1 VSRYTAD
8 SRDRVRDAVDMFA
21 LVSSKVELTKR
32 GHDSYF
38 GCCPFHDERTA
49 SFHVRPDEKHY
60 HCFGCSESG
69 DPFTF
74 VMLTEGLD
82 FKGAL
87 ESLADRFGVKL
98 ETEDES
104 PEAASR
110 RQRRERLYALLD
122 RAATFYERYLW
133 EAQEA
138 EPARAYLRE
147 RGFNEEIVREFRVGY
162 APQSWDRL
170 VKASAKAAFSTDELL
185 ASDLGRRKKAR
196 PDELIDR
203 FRGRL
208 MFPTAD
214 ARGRVRGFGARTMG
228 NDDGPKYLNTAEG
241 EVYRKREV
249 LYGIAQARP
258 AAAREGRMILC
269 EGYTDVLALH
279 QAGVTNAVGIM
290 GTSLTDEQVAELVR
304 VVKVLDLCLDA
315 DNAGQRAMER
325 AAKVCADS
333 GLQLRVVPL
342 PVGADPGELIARE
355 GADALRE
362 LIAASAPYVV
372 FQVGR
377 VLETADLS
385 GPEGKDRAIAE
396 LRPVLSAVP
405 ASVLRDELVRSA
417 AGTLEIP
424 EARLVTLLGQ
434 PAPLVL
440 VPVRAAADSGDDHA
454 GSGYRDEYSDS
465 HGERPRAA
473 VAPRPQR
480 PEPERSFLAMCVASP
495 DLGAI
500 ALARIDPDALL
511 LDDVLRRAA
520 RFLSVHLPN
529 DLPDPPGDDPELIFV
544 LDDLRARAGRGRQ
557 VSGDELEHARLVLER
572 DRLRRE
578 IRYLRDHGGGG
589 GTLAK
594 LSAEQQDVL
603 TTIKTVVTRL
613 EGPA

>member
-8 SRDRVRDAVDMFA
+8 SRDRVRDAVDMLA
-21 LVSSKVELTKR
+21 LVGSRVELTRR

-87 ESLADRFGVKL
+87 ESLADRFGVRL

-110 RQRRERLYALLD
+110 RQRRERLYSLLD

-138 EPARAYLRE
+138 QPARAYLAQ
-147 RGFNEEIVREFRVGY
+147 RGFDEQILREFRVGY
-162 APQSWDRL
+162 APLSWDRL
-170 VKASAKAAFSTDELL
+170 VGASRRAGYSAEELL
-185 ASDLGRRKKAR
+185 ACDLARRKKSR

-228 NDDGPKYLNTAEG
+228 HDDGAKYFNTSEG

-249 LYGIAQARP
+249 LYGIAQARAG
-258 AAAREGRMILC
+258 AAKAGRMVLC

-290 GTSLTDEQVAELVR
+290 GTSLTEDQVGELVR
-304 VVKVLDLCLDA
+304 IVQVLELCLDA

-342 PVGADPGELIARE
+342 PAGADPGELIAQE
-355 GADALRE
+355 GADALRRR
-362 LIAASAPYVV
+362 IAESVPYIV
-372 FQVGR
+372 FEVGR
-377 VLETADLS
+377 LLEASDARDA
-385 GPEGKDRAIAE
+385 EGKDRAIAQ
-396 LRPVLSAVP
+396 LRPVLAGVP
-405 ASVLRDELVRSA
+405 ASVLRDELVRTA
-417 AGTLEIP
+417 AATLGIP

-434 PAPLVL
+434 PSASPSAPPATL
-440 VPVRAAADSGDDHA
+440 PDGDRGAAGPDPSPAAVRAPA
-454 GSGYRDEYSDS
+454 GQRL
-465 HGERPRAA
+465 
-473 VAPRPQR
+473 QR

-495 DLGAI
+495 DLGAA

-520 RFLSVHLPN
+520 RFLARHLPG
-529 DLPDPPGDDPELIFV
+529 DLPDPPGDDPELILAV
-544 LDDLRARAGRGRQ
+544 DDLRRRAGRGRD
-557 VSGDELEHARLVLER
+557 VSADELEHARLVLER

-578 IRYLRDHGGGG
+578 IRYLREHGTGGGSI
-589 GTLAK
+589 AR
-594 LSAEQQDVL
+594 LSAEQQDVIAS
-603 TTIKTVVTRL
+603 IKTIVTRL
-613 EGPA
+613 ERPV

>member
-1 VSRYTAD
+1 MSRYTAD
-8 SRDRVRDAVDMFA
+8 SRDRVREAVDMLS
-21 LVSSKVELTKR
+21 LVGSKVELTRR

-38 GCCPFHDERTA
+38 GCCPFHDELTP

-104 PEAASR
+104 PEVAAR
-110 RQRRERLYALLD
+110 RQQRERLYALLD
-122 RAATFYERYLW
+122 RAATFYERYFW
-133 EAQEA
+133 EAREA
-138 EPARAYLRE
+138 QPAREYLRE
-147 RGFNEEIVREFRVGY
+147 RGFEEEILREFRVGY

-170 VKASAKAAFSTDELL
+170 VVASGRAGYNLDELL
-185 ASDLGRRKKAR
+185 AADLGRRKKAR
-196 PDELIDR
+196 PAELVDR
-203 FRGRL
+203 FRGRI

-214 ARGRVRGFGARTMG
+214 ARGRVRGFGARTMTG
-228 NDDGPKYLNTAEG
+228 DDGPKYLNTAEG

-279 QAGVTNAVGIM
+279 QAGVRNAVGIM

-304 VVKVLDLCLDA
+304 VVKVLELCLDA

-333 GLQLRVVPL
+333 GLELRVVPL
-342 PVGADPGELIARE
+342 PVGTDPGELIARE
-355 GADALRE
+355 GAAALRE
-362 LIAASAPYVV
+362 RIAASVPYVV

-377 VLETADLS
+377 VLEAADLS
-385 GPEGKDRAIAE
+385 SAEGKDRAIAE
-396 LRPVLSAVP
+396 LRPVMSRVGE
-405 ASVLRDELVRSA
+405 SVLRDELVRQA
-417 AGTLEIP
+417 AGALALP

-434 PAPLVL
+434 AQP
-440 VPVRAAADSGDDHA
+440 AAALPPSQDGHH
-454 GSGYRDEYSDS
+454 EP
-465 HGERPRAA
+465 PRARVQPPDA
-473 VAPRPQR
+473 RRPQR
-480 PEPERSFLAMCVASP
+480 PEPERSFLAMCLASP
-495 DLGAI
+495 DLGAA
-500 ALARIDPDALL
+500 ALARIDPEALL

-520 RFLSVHLPN
+520 RLLSAHLPAEP
-529 DLPDPPGDDPELIFV
+529 PDPPGDDPELIIA
-544 LDDLRARAGRGRQ
+544 LDDLRARAARGRH
-557 VSGDELEHARLVLER
+557 VSVDELEHARLVLER

-578 IRYLRDHGGGG
+578 IGYLREHGGGG
-589 GTLAK
+589 GVLAK
-594 LSAEQQDVL
+594 LSAQHQEVL
-603 TTIKTVVTRL
+603 ASIRAVVTRL
-613 EGPA
+613 EGPG

>member
-8 SRDRVRDAVDMFA
+8 SRDRVRDAVDMLA
-21 LVSSKVELTKR
+21 LVGSKVELTRR

-38 GCCPFHDERTA
+38 GCCPFHDERTP
-49 SFHVRPDEKHY
+49 SFHVRPEEKQY

-69 DPFTF
+69 DPFSF
-74 VMLTEGLD
+74 VMLTEGVD

-87 ESLADRFGVKL
+87 EALADRFGAKL

-122 RAATFYERYLW
+122 RATTFYERYLW

-138 EPARAYLRE
+138 EPARQYLRQ
-147 RGFNEEIVREFRVGY
+147 RGFDEEILREFRVGY
-162 APQSWDRL
+162 APHSWDRL
-170 VKASAKAAFSTDELL
+170 VGASRKVGYSADEILAA
-185 ASDLGRRKKAR
+185 DLGRRKKSR
-196 PDELIDR
+196 PDELVDR

-228 NDDGPKYLNTAEG
+228 NDDGPKYFNTSEG

-249 LYGIAQARP
+249 LYGIAQARAE
-258 AAAREGRMILC
+258 AAKDGRMILC
-269 EGYTDVLALH
+269 EGYTDVLALR
-279 QAGVTNAVGIM
+279 QAGVSNAVGIM

-304 VVKVLDLCLDA
+304 VVKVLELCLDA

-342 PVGADPGELIARE
+342 PVGSDPGELIARE
-355 GADALRE
+355 GADSLRQR
-362 LIAASAPYVV
+362 IAASVPYVV

-377 VLETADLS
+377 VLDAADLS
-385 GPEGKDRAIAE
+385 GAEGKDQAIAA
-396 LRPVLSAVP
+396 LRPVLAEVP
-405 ASVLRDELVRSA
+405 VSVLRDELMRSA
-417 AGTLEIP
+417 AGVLGIP

-434 PAPLVL
+434 SQSTFAPA
-440 VPVRAAADSGDDHA
+440 
-454 GSGYRDEYSDS
+454 
-465 HGERPRAA
+465 AA
-473 VAPRPQR
+473 VAPGGPAQSTRVRSAASGPQA
-480 PEPERSFLAMCVASP
+480 ERSFLAMCIASP
-495 DLGAI
+495 DLGAVS
-500 ALARIDPDALL
+500 LGRVDPDALL

-520 RFLSVHLPN
+520 RFLSAHLPGE
-529 DLPDPPGDDPELIFV
+529 LPDPPGDDPELIFV

-557 VSGDELEHARLVLER
+557 VSADELEHARLLLER
-572 DRLRRE
+572 ARLRRE
-578 IRYLRDHGGGG
+578 IRYLREHGAGGGA
-589 GTLAK
+589 LAK

-603 TTIKTVVTRL
+603 AMIRSVVTRL
-613 EGPA
+613 ERPV

>member
-8 SRDRVRDAVDMFA
+8 SRDRVRDSVDMLA
-21 LVSSKVELTKR
+21 LVGSKVELTRR
-32 GHDSYF
+32 GQDSYF

-110 RQRRERLYALLD
+110 RQRRERLYSLLD

-138 EPARAYLRE
+138 APAREYLRE
-147 RGFNEEIVREFRVGY
+147 RGFSEEIVREFRVGY

-170 VKASAKAAFSTDELL
+170 VGASRKAGFGAEELL
-185 ASDLGRRKKAR
+185 AADLGRRKKAR

-228 NDDGPKYLNTAEG
+228 NDDGPKYLNTSEG
-241 EVYRKREV
+241 EAYRKREV
-249 LYGIAQARP
+249 LYGIAQAREE
-258 AAAREGRMILC
+258 AAREGRMILC

-279 QAGVTNAVGIM
+279 QAGVLNAVGIM

-304 VVKVLDLCLDA
+304 VVGVLELCLDA

-342 PVGADPGELIARE
+342 PVGADPGELIAQE
-355 GADALRE
+355 GADALRKR
-362 LIAASAPYVV
+362 IAASVPYVV

-377 VLETADLS
+377 VLEAADL
-385 GPEGKDRAIAE
+385 GGAEGKDRAIVD
-396 LRPVLSAVP
+396 LRPVLAGVP
-405 ASVLRDELVRSA
+405 ASVLRDELVRNA
-417 AGTLEIP
+417 AGALGIP
-424 EARLVTLLGQ
+424 EARLVSLLGQ
-434 PAPLVL
+434 APAAAS
-440 VPVRAAADSGDDHA
+440 PVRVPPSEPGGRDDHA
-454 GSGYRDEYSDS
+454 DQWRD
-465 HGERPRAA
+465 RPP
-473 VAPRPQR
+473 VVNAPRRQR
-480 PEPERSFLAMCVASP
+480 PEPERSFLAMCLASP
-495 DLGAI
+495 DLGAA

-520 RFLSVHLPN
+520 RFLSAHLPGE
-529 DLPDPPGDDPELIFV
+529 LPDPPGEDPELILV
-544 LDDLRARAGRGRQ
+544 VDDLRSRAGRGRE
-557 VSGDELEHARLVLER
+557 VTVDELEHARLVLER

-578 IRYLRDHGGGG
+578 IRFMREHGGGG
-589 GTLAK
+589 GALAR
-594 LSAEQQDVL
+594 LSAEQQAVL
-603 TTIKTVVTRL
+603 TTIRTVVTRL
-613 EGPA
+613 ERPV